1 MTDDEKL
8 SSPSFELLEAG
19 VQTKSEGPTCGAAVT
34 APVEYEEI
42 VIPEP
47 APPDAP
53 QPDMPGFVFDA
64 AAALHL
70 AQWSAVGLARSS
82 RGRLASYEGPVVP
95 VAPPAKRFAVVSQT
109 DLAIRAT
116 EEFLSR
122 AEADDALRKLS
133 PHRRKEWQVLVTSLP
148 G

>member
-19 VQTKSEGPTCGAAVT
+19 VQTKSERPTCGAAVT
-34 APVEYEEI
+34 ASLEYEEI
-42 VIPEP
+42 IIPEP

-53 QPDMPGFVFDA
+53 QADSPRFVFDA
-64 AAALHL
+64 AAALRL
-70 AQWSAVGLARSS
+70 AQWSTAGSARSNRS
-82 RGRLASYEGPVVP
+82 RLGSYEGPVVP
-95 VAPPAKRFAVVSQT
+95 VAVPTKRFAVVSQT

-122 AEADDALRKLS
+122 AEAGDALRKLS
-133 PHRRKEWQVLVTSLP
+133 PHRRKEWQVLATSLT